1 MRNQTSFRLTSTLLP
16 TDTTATTTT
25 VINKVDSNGDKFY
38 PTFTEETVVLTNDD
52 RTVMETTRAICTD
65 GAITFTKRGLSDDA
79 GETQVP
85 NRKLTRNPW
94 TLAFITAWAWDW
106 IDKDDSI
113 TWTGNQTYTGN
124 LTSTGSATYNWLLTT
139 NKWVKYP
146 SFENLE
152 ALEAY
157 NDPFPWMFA
166 VLESDWELYRY
177 NAVTETWSVVTTSE
191 PTNPPQAST
200 STIWTVRGATA
211 AEFSAWTATGSQWE
225 LLVAT
230 PAQIKSA
237 TPAMDL
243 HVTNLN
249 QSSPSSWHSSWATST
264 INYTVTH
271 AWFITVKWSE
281 YITSASIS
289 SNEDSCNYMS
299 YSWTANPIAAS
310 RHYVNNL
317 NGATWYAN
325 WIFTHI
331 DLIAVWPWTFTA
343 TMKLRADIPSAYNCQ
358 FLLDNFFY
366 FA

>member
-65 GAITFTKRGLSDDA
+65 GAITFTKRGLSDDNS
-79 GETQVP
+79 ETQVP
-85 NRKLTRNPW
+85 NRKLTWNPW

-146 SFENLE
+146 SFENLA

-157 NDPFPWMFA
+157 ASPFAWMFA
-166 VLESDWELYRY
+166 VLESDGELYRY
-177 NAVTETWSVVTTSE
+177 NAVTQTWSVVTTST

-200 STIWTVRGATA
+200 TTIWTVRGATD
-211 AEFSAWTATGSQWE
+211 AEFAAWTATGSNSE

-230 PAQIKSA
+230 PAQIKGA
-237 TPAMDL
+237 IPTLNL
-243 HVTNLN
+243 HVTNITASTAFVDERDAWVYTMTYTAPRDWFIQLYWEEWVKEGN
-249 QSSPSSWHSSWATST
+249 PITSIIYSSPDETST
-264 INYTVTH
+264 SMALCSSQVWH
-271 AWFITVKWSE
+271 KSSS
-281 YITSASIS
+281 TS
-289 SNEDSCNYMS
+289 
-299 YSWTANPIAAS
+299 
-310 RHYVNNL
+310 L
-317 NGATWYAN
+317 NILFDRRN
-325 WIFTHI
+325 I
-331 DLIAVWPWTFTA
+331 IAVKAWTITI
-343 TMKLRADIPSAYNCQ
+343 KYDITENVGFDLSAGIEK
-358 FLLDNFFY
+358 FFY